1 MNQTFIKSVLQNKKS
16 LALLID
22 PDKYTKDSL
31 TELVKLTSN
40 NQPDF
45 IFVGGSLLFA
55 DVGKTIQ
62 LIKEHTTIP
71 VYIFPGNQLQISNNA
86 DGILFLSLISG
97 RNPEFLIGNHILAAP
112 KLKASNLDVVPT
124 GYMLIDC
131 GSQTSVSYMSNTTPI
146 PYNKTDIAIATAQAG
161 ELLGL
166 QSIYLEAG
174 SGARKTV
181 SAEMVDAV
189 KKQINI
195 PLIIGGGIKT
205 AQEFELILQAGA
217 DLVVIG
223 NSIESAP
230 EKLKEFTNIISKY
243 Q

>member
-1 MNQTFIKSVLQNKKS
+1 MNLTFIQSISQKKKS

-31 TELVKLTSN
+31 LALIKLTAN
-40 NQPDF
+40 NKPDF
-45 IFVGGSLLFA
+45 ILVGGSLLFA
-55 DVGKTIQ
+55 DVNKSIR
-62 LIKEHTTIP
+62 LIKEHTNIP
-71 VYIFPGNQLQISNNA
+71 VYIFPGNQLHISDNA

-112 KLKASNLDVVPT
+112 KLKASKLDVIPT

-166 QSIYLEAG
+166 QIIYLEAG

-181 SAEMVDAV
+181 STEMIKAV

-195 PLIIGGGIKT
+195 PLIVGGGIKT
-205 AQEFELILQAGA
+205 TQELELILEAGA

-223 NSIESAP
+223 NSIENAP
-230 EKLKEFTNIISKY
+230 DNLEKFVTIISNY
-243 Q
+243 R